1 MKVSLT
7 HCKEDH
13 ELIYHFD
20 DVECPVCFVI
30 SERDDGFEMVDELE
44 EKLLR
49 YAAEIDHLEDKIAN
63 LEAQI

>member
-1 MKVSLT
+1 M
-7 HCKEDH
+7 
-13 ELIYHFD
+13 
-20 DVECPVCFVI
+20 CFVI
-30 SERDDGFEMVDELE
+30 SERDDGLEMVDELE